1 MSFSKINFNS
11 DITQIEK
18 DLVEFLTKSQFF
30 IGEKNSTA
38 EIISFFIAR
47 KELTQNKLKELT
59 GLSKGTISQELN
71 DLLNRN
77 IIEEKEGID
86 TKIKRYSMNSI
97 MDGFINSYLS
107 AVKDYLK
114 YKKKFSQI
122 KLKLEQEREILQ
134 NFEEYDMIYKVIN
147 IFLDSLPITE
157 RIVEML
163 KKRKEKQ

>member
-71 DLLNRN
+71 DLLKRK
-77 IIEEKEGID
+77 IIEEKEGING
-86 TKIKRYSMNSI
+86 KIKIYTMDSI
-97 MDGFINSYLS
+97 INGFINSYLS

-114 YKKKFSQI
+114 YKKEFTQI
-122 KLKLEQEREILQ
+122 KIKLEQEKEKLQ
-134 NFEEYDMIYKVIN
+134 NYEEYDTIYKFVK
-147 IFLDSLPITE
+147 IFLDSIPITE
-157 RIVEML
+157 KIIEML
-163 KKRKEKQ
+163 KIRKEK